1 MPGILIAIGYS
12 VYIYRASSLVLGL
25 AISLASFGCQGKGQG
40 PAPTPPEVLVAT
52 ATAKT
57 FTEWDEYPGRVAP
70 VESVEIRARVGGYLQ
85 SVSFRDGARVEKGT
99 VLFVIDPRPYRATL
113 KAAEA
118 EMAQAKARV
127 ETSTLLLQRAQAIK
141 ASGAV
146 SQDTLDTRLQDSLM
160 AQADLQSAQAAVE
173 SARLDMAWTQ
183 VRAPF
188 SGRVSRRLVHP
199 GDLVQ
204 GSTSGS
210 TLLTTLVSE
219 NPVHFY
225 FTVDEASA
233 LRYARLWGNIGD
245 GKAEP
250 IPARLVDESGTE
262 HEGQIDFID
271 NRIDERSG
279 TRELRAV
286 FPNDDGSLIPGMF
299 GTVRIPHGDAR
310 EALFIPDR
318 AIMADQLIQ
327 FVFVVGDENL
337 VERRAV
343 ELGPVVEGQRLI
355 RSGLNPGDRV
365 IIEGTQ
371 RARPGAPVTPTE
383 EAPSDAAAEPGA
395 SQ

>member
-1 MPGILIAIGYS
+1 M
-12 VYIYRASSLVLGL
+12 GL
-25 AISLASFGCQGKGQG
+25 ATSLASFGCQGKGQG
-40 PAPTPPEVLVAT
+40 PASTPPEVLVAT
-52 ATAKT
+52 PIAKD

-118 EMAQAKARV
+118 QMAQAKSQV
-127 ETSTLLLQRAQAIK
+127 ETSALLLQRAQAIK
-141 ASGAV
+141 ESGAV
-146 SQDTLDTRLQDSLM
+146 SQDTLDTRLQDSLT
-160 AQADLQSAQAAVE
+160 ARANLQAAQAAVE

-233 LRYARLWGNIGD
+233 LRYARLWGSTEGE
-245 GKAEP
+245 KAEP
-250 IPARLVDESGTE
+250 IPARLVDESGIE

-299 GTVRIPHGDAR
+299 GTVRVPHGDAH

-327 FVFVVGDENL
+327 FVFVVNDENL
-337 VERRAV
+337 VERRTV
-343 ELGPVVEGQRLI
+343 ELGPVVDGQRLV
-355 RSGLNPGDRV
+355 RSGLSPGDRV
-365 IIEGTQ
+365 IIDGTQ
-371 RARPGAPVTPTE
+371 RARPGAPVTPSE

-395 SQ
+395 S